1 MGDAAWR
8 WRTIEHTGDLG
19 IEVEAPSLEQLFL
32 AAAYGLAGVLLGE
45 EAGPAAS
52 EPLKATVWREL
63 ALEGP
68 DREALLV
75 DWLRELLYIQM
86 AEDLVLVGGEFREL
100 RESSL
105 AARVGFARPSASRRV
120 ERELKA
126 VTYHELEVSQRG
138 EEWFARVVFDI

>member
-1 MGDAAWR
+1 MGEAGWR

-19 IEVEAPSLEQLFL
+19 VEVEAPSLEQLFV
-32 AAAYGLAGVLLGE
+32 AGAHALAGVLLGE

-52 EPLKATVWREL
+52 ETLKATVWRDL

-75 DWLRELLYIQM
+75 DWLRELLYMQM
-86 AEDLVLVGGEFREL
+86 SEDLVLVEAEL
-100 RESSL
+100 REVGEYRV
-105 AARVGFARPSASRRV
+105 AGRVGFARASAAGRV

-138 EEWFARVVFDI
+138 EEWFARIVFDI